1 MGAKRK
7 GTEVRQSMSIRLEPA
22 QKNEIIRL
30 FGSVQKW
37 VNQCVEILNET
48 KKRGIK

>member
-22 QKNEIIRL
+22 QKELIIKL
-30 FGSVQKW
+30 FGSVQVWIDHCLK
-37 VNQCVEILNET
+37 ILQDAKNE
-48 KKRGIK
+48 KV